1 VKPTDK
7 PGVVQTPLG
16 TVNLGTM
23 RPLTERDLVLA
34 QNISPAQAKTIK
46 ELMDVQKDFRAY
58 SIDVA
63 KLGIQQAELNLNE
76 RRTRVAEANLAIDQA
91 KLEQTNA
98 DQEGIIEELNANNSE
113 LEKKIEEYKT
123 GVVIMPEV
131 TVGGKKYQVNNG
143 TLHNGVRYSR
153 EELAKNESVCESIL
167 AINGQLTITPLNVE
181 EAN

>member
-1 VKPTDK
+1 MAKKGNLDAATSEVAAPT
-7 PGVVQTPLG
+7 
-16 TVNLGTM
+16 
-23 RPLTERDLVLA
+23 
-34 QNISPAQAKTIK
+34 TI
-46 ELMDVQKDFRAY
+46 E
-58 SIDVA
+58 
-63 KLGIQQAELNLNE
+63 
-76 RRTRVAEANLAIDQA
+76 EALEVIA
-91 KLEQTNA
+91 KLEQTIA